1 MMGNVFAHMYREKK
15 KLFSVSLILKKGVA
29 HLALIK
35 TQDLVDCDLSH
46 VPSQRRKTRK
56 YLWDRFVAYGMLKR
70 QCTLLYVGRKS

>member
-1 MMGNVFAHMYREKK
+1 MCLHICTGKK
-15 KLFSVSLILKKGVA
+15 KIFSVSLILKKGVA